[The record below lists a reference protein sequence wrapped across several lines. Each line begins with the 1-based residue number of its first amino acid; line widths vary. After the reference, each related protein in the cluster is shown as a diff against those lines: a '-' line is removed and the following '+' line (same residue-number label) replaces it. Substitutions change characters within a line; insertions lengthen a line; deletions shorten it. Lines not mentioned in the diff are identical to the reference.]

1 MAQGGTISGSN
12 LSMTT
17 TGLGGDGGAR
27 GEYGSSGTSG
37 VGGTGG
43 IERDLLVVLLT
54 EELIG
59 GIFF

>member
-1 MAQGGTISGSN
+1 MSQGNGSW
-12 LSMTT
+12 
-17 TGLGGDGGAR
+17 GCRQAR
-27 GEYGSSGTSG
+27 DEG